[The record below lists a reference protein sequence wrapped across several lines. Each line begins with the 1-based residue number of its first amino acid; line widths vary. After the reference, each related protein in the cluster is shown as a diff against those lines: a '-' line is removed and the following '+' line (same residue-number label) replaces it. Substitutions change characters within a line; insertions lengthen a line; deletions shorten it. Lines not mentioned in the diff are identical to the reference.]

1 MIFIALDSTCVRI
14 EHWLHQGHT
23 AEELSWT
30 PAAMDVYLEAFT
42 GEDVLEELNGFSF
55 GNLRSVEIDN
65 LICEFELLSVLNRMI
80 MEYST

>member
-1 MIFIALDSTCVRI
+1 
-14 EHWLHQGHT
+14 
-23 AEELSWT
+23 
-30 PAAMDVYLEAFT
+30 MDVYLEAFT